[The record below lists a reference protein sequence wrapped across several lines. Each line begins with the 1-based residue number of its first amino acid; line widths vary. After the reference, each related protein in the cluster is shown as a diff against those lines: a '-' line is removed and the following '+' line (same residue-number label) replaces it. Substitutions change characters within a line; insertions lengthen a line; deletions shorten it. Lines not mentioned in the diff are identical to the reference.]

1 MARFGLLGGQLGHSY
16 SPEIHRLLGGYDY
29 DLCPQPPEAVENFVR
44 NGAYD
49 GLNVTI
55 PYKKTVV
62 PFCDHLSPIAQ
73 RLGSV
78 NTLIRKADGTL
89 YGDNTDYNGFQYLLH
104 LAQIDPSNC
113 KCLVLG
119 SGGAAV
125 TVRAVLEDAGAGEII
140 TISRQGENHYG
151 NLDRHA
157 DAAVIVNTTP
167 VGMYPN
173 TNTAPLSLEHFPLLR
188 GVVDIVYNPARTQL
202 LQQAEDLGIPCIG
215 GLAMLVAQAYRAA
228 ERFTGTAIDPAR
240 ITAITAQIDA
250 QNRNIALIGMP
261 GAGKSTTG
269 RALAQ
274 ALNRNFVDLDEEL
287 VRRTGRS
294 IPEIFAVEGEPAFRQ
309 LESEIVCDLCRSSGL
324 VIATGGGVVTQPRNR
339 YPLRQNSHVIF
350 LNQPNLHVLPT
361 TGRPLSQSSD
371 LNEMARIRLPLYRA
385 WCDYTV
391 DAIGVEATVAS
402 IRSAIGI

>member
-1 MARFGLLGGQLGHSY
+1 M
-16 SPEIHRLLGGYDY
+16 
-29 DLCPQPPEAVENFVR
+29 
-44 NGAYD
+44 
-49 GLNVTI
+49 
-55 PYKKTVV
+55 
-62 PFCDHLSPIAQ
+62 
-73 RLGSV
+73 
-78 NTLIRKADGTL
+78 
-89 YGDNTDYNGFQYLLH
+89 
-104 LAQIDPSNC
+104 
-113 KCLVLG
+113 
-119 SGGAAV
+119 
-125 TVRAVLEDAGAGEII
+125 
-140 TISRQGENHYG
+140 
-151 NLDRHA
+151 
-157 DAAVIVNTTP
+157 
-167 VGMYPN
+167 
-173 TNTAPLSLEHFPLLR
+173 
-188 GVVDIVYNPARTQL
+188 DIVYNPARTQL